1 MSKQEQLV
9 SFVEKS
15 SSRWVSIVDKYRPT
29 AVRYGS
35 IVRGSRQRYVVDLS
49 TDAPPPGTLMQ
60 RDRHF
65 SSVVSANADCPEVH
79 TEAQEHSEAEA
90 KMALWKGIKTY
101 PQAAA
106 WFILLSSTIIM
117 EGYNSNLIG
126 SLFAYP
132 AFAQKCDGAIIRP

>member
-1 MSKQEQLV
+1 MGRQQYDMDQSLEALV
-9 SFVEKS
+9 GATSLTSQPMLHRLV
-15 SSRWVSIVDKYRPT
+15 
-29 AVRYGS
+29 
-35 IVRGSRQRYVVDLS
+35 LS
-49 TDAPPPGTLMQ
+49 CRETGTSLPWCL
-60 RDRHF
+60 
-65 SSVVSANADCPEVH
+65 NADCPEMH
-79 TEAQEHSEAEA
+79 TEAQGHSEAEA
-90 KMALWKGIKTY
+90 KMALWKGIETY

>member
-9 SFVEKS
+9 SFVENS
-15 SSRWVSIVDKYRPT
+15 SSRRASIVDKYGPT
-29 AVRYGS
+29 VVRYGS
-35 IVRGSRQRYVVDLS
+35 IVGGSRRRYVVDLS
-49 TDAPPPGTLMQ
+49 TDAPPPGTLTQ

-65 SSVVSANADCPEVH
+65 TSVVSANADCPEVH

-101 PQAAA
+101 PQVAA
-106 WFILLSSTIIM
+106 WSILLSSTVIM
-117 EGYNSNLIG
+117 EGYDTSLIR

-132 AFAQKCDGAIIRP
+132 AFTQKHGGAIIRP